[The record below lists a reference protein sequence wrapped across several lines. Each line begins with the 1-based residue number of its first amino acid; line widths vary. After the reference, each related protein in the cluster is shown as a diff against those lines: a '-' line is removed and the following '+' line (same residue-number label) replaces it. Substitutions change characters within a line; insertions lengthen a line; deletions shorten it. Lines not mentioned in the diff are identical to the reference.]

1 MWERD
6 VAQDE
11 GDSGEIAEE
20 ESLRAE
26 LYALLGWLLKSPP
39 DAAGVQRAAALGGD
53 DSDLGR
59 AISALAATA
68 RASTPEAIDEEFQTL
83 FIGLGRGELLPYG
96 SYYMSGFLNEKP
108 LANLRIDMDAL
119 GIARADDI
127 AETEDHIAALCDMMA
142 GLITGAF
149 GAPAELA
156 TQQQFFDS
164 HIAPWAPKFFED
176 LEAAA
181 AAAFYMPVGAIGRAF
196 MRVEAQAFQMAA

>member
-1 MWERD
+1 M
-6 VAQDE
+6 AQDE
-11 GDSGEIAEE
+11 GDSGGIAEE
-20 ESLRAE
+20 ETLRAE
-26 LYALLGWLLKSPP
+26 LYVLLGWLLKSPP
-39 DAAGVQRAAALGGD
+39 DAAGLQRAAALDGD

-119 GIARADDI
+119 GIARADDLT
-127 AETEDHIAALCDMMA
+127 ETEDHIAALCDMMA

-181 AAAFYMPVGAIGRAF
+181 AAAIYMPVGAIGRAF
-196 MRVEAQAFQMAA
+196 MRIEAQAFQMAA

>member
-1 MWERD
+1 LT
-6 VAQDE
+6 QDQ
-11 GDSGEIAEE
+11 GDSGGIAEE
-20 ESLRAE
+20 ETLRAE
-26 LYALLGWLLKSPP
+26 MYALLGWLLKAPP
-39 DAAGVQRAAALGGD
+39 STEDLRRAAALGGD
-53 DSDLGR
+53 DSELGR

-68 RASTPEAIDEEFQTL
+68 RASTSEAIDEEFQTL
-83 FIGLGRGELLPYG
+83 FIGLGRGALLPYG

-119 GIARADDI
+119 GIGRADDI

-156 TQQQFFDS
+156 AQQRFFDA
-164 HIAPWAPKFFED
+164 HIAPWAPTFFED

-181 AAAFYMPVGAIGRAF
+181 SAAFYMPVGAIGRAF
-196 MRVEAQAFQMAA
+196 MRIEAQAFQMAA